1 MSSKTKS
8 PSQLKRDQFRML
20 VFNLKKQAKNKPE
33 CLSISFGQPIS
44 IPPTPSFSSLA
55 TPPETII
62 QEFIPKL
69 RNMKI
74 EMEFTLTEVC
84 DYRDVVDLKHEHIKV
99 LAYIIRRIELM
110 RPLSLNGKI
119 CHMPAMT

>member
-8 PSQLKRDQFRML
+8 PSQFKRDKFRML
-20 VFNLKKQAKNKPE
+20 IFNLKKQAKLAKNKPE
-33 CLSISFGQPIS
+33 CLSISFGHPVS

-62 QEFIPKL
+62 QELIPKL

-74 EMEFTLTEVC
+74 EMEFTLSEVC
-84 DYRDVVDLKHEHIKV
+84 DYRDVVDLKHEHIAV
-99 LAYIIRRIELM
+99 LSYIIRRIELL
-110 RPLSLNGKI
+110 RPR
-119 CHMPAMT
+119 

>member
-1 MSSKTKS
+1 M
-8 PSQLKRDQFRML
+8 KRDQFRML
-20 VFNLKKQAKNKPE
+20 IFNLKKQAKTKSE
-33 CLSISFGQPIS
+33 CLSISFGHPVS

-55 TPPETII
+55 SRPETII

-84 DYRDVVDLKHEHIKV
+84 DPRDIVDLKQEHIKV
-99 LAYIIRRIELM
+99 LSYIIRRIELL
-110 RPLSLNGKI
+110 RP
-119 CHMPAMT
+119 H

>member
-1 MSSKTKS
+1 MIETDKIGRSSNEIWEAFKWK
-8 PSQLKRDQFRML
+8 PIQYVSQTYSAVGSW
-20 VFNLKKQAKNKPE
+20 VFQKVHDVYT
-33 CLSISFGQPIS
+33 IS

-55 TPPETII
+55 TPPETTI

-74 EMEFTLTEVC
+74 EMEFTLKEVC

-99 LAYIIRRIELM
+99 LAYIIRRIELL
-110 RPLSLNGKI
+110 RP
-119 CHMPAMT
+119 H